1 MILIVELVYADSP
14 VIMESAGTATDPG
27 YEEDLSSYPAMAI
40 VEPGTLSSVL
50 SENVKCKSIGGRC
63 I

>member
-14 VIMESAGTATDPG
+14 VIMEAPGTDTEPG
-27 YEEDLSSYPAMAI
+27 YEETVGGFPCMVISETLDPATYVAERVRTSKI
-40 VEPGTLSSVL
+40 D
-50 SENVKCKSIGGRC
+50 GRC